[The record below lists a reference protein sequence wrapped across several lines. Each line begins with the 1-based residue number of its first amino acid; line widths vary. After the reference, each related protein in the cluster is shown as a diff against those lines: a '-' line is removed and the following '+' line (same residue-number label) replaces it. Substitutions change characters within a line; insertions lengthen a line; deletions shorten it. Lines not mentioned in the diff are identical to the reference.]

1 MSVLGNSVVLAA
13 LIASLLAMIQYYR
26 AAQGKHTK
34 EVARRWVYA
43 SVAAVVAASVLL
55 LVLLLQHDFSNGYV
69 YSYSSRSLPLHFL
82 LSSFYA
88 GQQGSFLF
96 WALCSALIAVAVLAF
111 TKRRG
116 HEAPVMAV
124 LMAVNSFMFLFVV
137 VKSPF
142 VSVWELFPQIPI
154 VHVPEDGQGLNPLLQ
169 NFWMVIHP
177 PVLFLGFAALAVP
190 FSFAI
195 AGLWRKSYSLLSEH
209 GLPWLLFA
217 TVVLGTGIMLG
228 AYWAYGVLGWGGY
241 WGWDPVENSSLI
253 PWLVGV
259 ALIHTLLA
267 QRGANKFK
275 RTNVVLAT
283 FAFFFVIYST
293 FLTRS
298 GVLGDS
304 SVHSFADGGATIYWL
319 LLTFMIGILSSAIG
333 LLYVRRNEL
342 RPVASDHLYLT
353 REAMLGNGSLAVL
366 LSAAVI
372 LIGTSLPIFSN
383 SSVEPSFYD
392 ATNLPI
398 AIIMAF
404 LIGLSIFM
412 QWKTQDWRT
421 SLKKAIPSFVIAV
434 IGVVGLMLLNIRE
447 PIVLLFIGGSLF
459 ALAGNGYFAWKL
471 GRIDIRSIG
480 GKVAHAGI
488 AVFFIGVIVSGK
500 YSVTQHLTLPKD
512 VATHA
517 LGQTMT
523 YTGWSYDEDQKAA
536 FRVRIEQDGKE
547 FYMTP
552 IMFDAGQQGTMRN
565 PDIASFMTS
574 DLYISPV
581 SLDDASSSVHHE
593 HYDIQKGKSVMIGD
607 IEATFVRF
615 DMGSHGQDAMASGN
629 GAMQI
634 GSVLQLKNHV
644 GSETVTPTAV
654 YEPGGTTTY
663 KPTSSKLLGANIQ
676 LVSMHVAMDA
686 GASMVTVEVQ
696 HSGET
701 QHAPEALIVEA
712 SIKPWIGLVWAGT
725 IIMTLGFLLS
735 LLKWRRTQ

>member
-1 MSVLGNSVVLAA
+1 MSVLGNSVVLVA

-26 AAQGKHTK
+26 AVQGKHTK
-34 EVARRWVYA
+34 EVARRWVYG
-43 SVAAVVAASVLL
+43 SLVGIVAASSLL
-55 LVLLLQHDFSNGYV
+55 LVQLLQHDFSNGYV

-96 WALCSALIAVAVLAF
+96 WAFCSALIAVGVLAF

-116 HEAPVMAV
+116 HEAPVMAL
-124 LMAVNSFMFLFVV
+124 LMGVNSFMFLFVV

-142 VSVWELFPQIPI
+142 VSVWELFPQIPS
-154 VHVPEDGQGLNPLLQ
+154 VHVPKDGQGLNPLLQ

-209 GLPWLLFA
+209 GLPWLIFA

-259 ALIHTLLA
+259 ALIHTILA
-267 QRGANKFK
+267 QRGADKFK

-298 GVLGDS
+298 GILGDS
-304 SVHSFADGGATIYWL
+304 SVHSFADGGAAIYWL
-319 LLTFMIGILSSAIG
+319 LLTFMIVILSSAVG
-333 LLYVRRNEL
+333 LLYLRRSEL
-342 RPVASDHLYLT
+342 RPVASDHLFLT
-353 REAMLGNGSLAVL
+353 REAMLGNGSLAIL

-372 LIGTSLPIFSN
+372 LAGTSLPIFSK
-383 SSVEPSFYD
+383 SSVDPSFYD

-404 LIGLSIFM
+404 LLGLSIFM
-412 QWKTQDWRT
+412 QWKTQDWKA
-421 SLKKAIPSFVIAV
+421 SLKKAIPSFAIAA
-434 IGVVGLMLLNIRE
+434 IGVVGLLFLKFSE
-447 PIVLLFIGGSLF
+447 PIVLLFIAGSLF
-459 ALAGNGYFAWKL
+459 AIAGNAYFAWKL
-471 GRIDIRSIG
+471 GKIDIRTIG
-480 GKVAHAGI
+480 GKVAHVGI
-488 AVFFIGVIVSGK
+488 ALFFIGVIISGR
-500 YSVTQHLTLPKD
+500 YSVTKHLTLPKD
-512 VATHA
+512 VATNA
-517 LGQTMT
+517 LGRTMT
-523 YTGWSYDEDQKAA
+523 YTGWSYDENQKAG
-536 FRVRIEQDGKE
+536 FRVRVEQDGKE
-547 FYMTP
+547 FFMTP
-552 IMFDAGQQGTMRN
+552 VMFDAGQQGVMRT

-574 DLYISPV
+574 DLYIAPV
-581 SLDDASSSVHHE
+581 SLNDASSSAHHE

-615 DMGSHGQDAMASGN
+615 DMGSRGQDAMASGN
-629 GAMQI
+629 GAMQV
-634 GSVLQLKNHV
+634 GSVLQLRNHV
-644 GSETVTPTAV
+644 GSETVTPIAV
-654 YEPGGTTTY
+654 YEPGGATTY

-676 LVSMHVAMDA
+676 LVSMNVAMEA
-686 GASMVTVEVQ
+686 GASMVTVEVLR
-696 HSGET
+696 SGET
-701 QHAPEALIVEA
+701 QHAPEALVVEA
-712 SIKPWIGLVWAGT
+712 SIKPWIGLVWVGT

-735 LLKWRRTQ
+735 LLKWRRVQ